1 MESKEIVC
9 KEDKCTG
16 CYACYNSCPK
26 NCISMNEDQYG
37 FLHPIIDIDK
47 CTNCNLCRKTCPSIN
62 EVIYR
67 SPKLAYAAWALDKD
81 ERRSSTSGGAA
92 SIFSNYILENGGV
105 VFGSSI
111 EDKIIKHIKINK
123 KEDLIKLKGSKY
135 VHSRIGDTYKEAKI
149 ELESGRNVLFIG
161 TPCQIAG
168 IQKYLNK
175 DYDNLLTV
183 DIICHGVP
191 SQKILQDYIKENFNQ
206 HDFDKISFRDEDG
219 YNFKLLKN
227 NKVVINVPM
236 NESLYYMGF
245 MKSLFCNEAC
255 YSCPYA
261 TEKRI
266 SDITIGDFWGL
277 GEERPF
283 KYDKREGVSLILP
296 NTEKGSILVDKC
308 KNKMF
313 LEERNISEALNGNDQ
328 LRRPSIKYKKYDL
341 FRKLYIKQGFN
352 YAAMKSLRVDIY
364 KYKIKTILKKNK
376 FIFKI
381 VKKVRNSGKR

>member
-149 ELESGRNVLFIG
+149 ELELSRIFIVKKRLFKVVSFIIVG
-161 TPCQIAG
+161 VNITIMAIYTG
-168 IQKYLNK
+168 IFRQGFFSLS
-175 DYDNLLTV
+175 LGLIMV
-183 DIICHGVP
+183 I
-191 SQKILQDYIKENFNQ
+191 FNQ
-206 HDFDKISFRDEDG
+206 H
-219 YNFKLLKN
+219 YNKYSSSSLIKQSN
-227 NKVVINVPM
+227 NK
-236 NESLYYMGF
+236 
-245 MKSLFCNEAC
+245 
-255 YSCPYA
+255 
-261 TEKRI
+261 
-266 SDITIGDFWGL
+266 D
-277 GEERPF
+277 
-283 KYDKREGVSLILP
+283 
-296 NTEKGSILVDKC
+296 
-308 KNKMF
+308 
-313 LEERNISEALNGNDQ
+313 
-328 LRRPSIKYKKYDL
+328 
-341 FRKLYIKQGFN
+341 
-352 YAAMKSLRVDIY
+352 
-364 KYKIKTILKKNK
+364 
-376 FIFKI
+376 
-381 VKKVRNSGKR
+381 